1 MTAHVAGMP
10 VEELLPMLG
19 GAAAMMAAARAY
31 VAVSLRRGLRGR
43 DTSQTGPR

>member
-19 GAAAMMAAARAY
+19 GAAAMLTAARAY
-31 VAVSLRRGLRGR
+31 VAVSLRRMDRR
-43 DTSQTGPR
+43 DVSQTGPR